1 MNTKYPNLP
10 ESMYR
15 PEFEHDACGVGF
27 VANISGKKEFRIL
40 DYAIQ
45 ALCNLAHRGALD
57 ADAKTGDGA
66 GVLTQIPHALF
77 RREVEKLGGKLVED
91 TDLAVGV
98 VFMPRGNKY
107 QISASQTII
116 EQACAQF
123 GIHVFGWR
131 SVPVN
136 SRCLGDK
143 ARETM
148 PEIQQI
154 LMGRTNG
161 WTDID
166 FERGLLHVRRAIDRR
181 NRIEQ
186 RPKTKA
192 GERRV
197 PLAATLRV
205 MLES

>member
-1 MNTKYPNLP
+1 MNTKYPSLP

-123 GIHVFGWR
+123 GIH
-131 SVPVN
+131 
-136 SRCLGDK
+136 DK
-143 ARETM
+143 GS
-148 PEIQQI
+148 EI
-154 LMGRTNG
+154 
-161 WTDID
+161 
-166 FERGLLHVRRAIDRR
+166 FRR
-181 NRIEQ
+181 NIITEEVDLNTLIGTEFEVQGVRFFGTQESAPCHWMNTAFAPGAEDALKG
-186 RPKTKA
+186 RGGLRAKVLSD
-192 GERRV
+192 GV
-197 PLAATLRV
+197 LRV
-205 MLES
+205 SSDV